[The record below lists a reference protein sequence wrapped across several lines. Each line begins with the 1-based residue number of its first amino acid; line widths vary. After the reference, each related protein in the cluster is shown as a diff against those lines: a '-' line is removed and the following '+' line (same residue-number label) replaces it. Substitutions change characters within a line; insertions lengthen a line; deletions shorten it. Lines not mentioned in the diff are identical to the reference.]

1 MSFYRGPFPVAA
13 DYATWRST
21 WRGDV
26 LAGITVGIVALPL
39 ALAFGLTTGA
49 MTVVLVPIV
58 TKFGVSALAPL
69 GLVAGALVV
78 FMGVSRCGGL
88 INKVPWPVM
97 EGFTLGIAIVIALQQ
112 LPTALATKN
121 LPGANTIITAWRTL

>member
-1 MSFYRGPFPVAA
+1 
-13 DYATWRST
+13 
-21 WRGDV
+21 
-26 LAGITVGIVALPL
+26 
-39 ALAFGLTTGA
+39 

-121 LPGANTIITAWRTL
+121 LPWADTIVTAWRTL